1 MTEVAS
7 MTGSVVRTPDV
18 TIERVD
24 VAAGTR
30 LRGHGHDVAH
40 LCFVM
45 GGQFDERERGRW
57 RTVDEGALR
66 ASPAGDEH
74 DLLFRVRSRCLIVL
88 VDGEPGGVAPQL
100 PQERCFHT
108 IPRASALAMAISRS
122 MDQPGTSPL
131 TLELHVLEL
140 LAAASL
146 AVRRRHAAVR
156 PPWLPRIRERMHEHP
171 AGSPGAAELAVETGH
186 HPVYVARVFRE
197 HYGVGLG
204 EYARLVRAERAR
216 LLLAESDLP
225 LARVALLAGYSD
237 QSHLSRSLRRLLG
250 CTPAQVRRRRG
261 RIVQVASIQDAS
273 HGTP

>member
-1 MTEVAS
+1 MTDVVS
-7 MTGSVVRTPDV
+7 MTGSVIRTPDV

-45 GGQFDERERGRW
+45 DGQFDERERGRW
-57 RTVDEGALR
+57 RPVGAGALR

-74 DLLFRVRSRCLIVL
+74 DLLFRARSRCLIVL

-100 PQERCFHT
+100 PQERRFHT
-108 IPRASALAMAISRS
+108 ISRASALAMAISRS
-122 MDQPGTSPL
+122 MDRPGTSPL
-131 TLELHVLEL
+131 MLELRVLEL
-140 LAAASL
+140 LATTSL
-146 AVRRRHAAVR
+146 AVRRHHAAIR
-156 PPWLPRIRERMHEHP
+156 PPWLSRVRERIREHS
-171 AGSPGAAELAVETGH
+171 AGSPSTAELAAETGH

-197 HYGVGLG
+197 HYGVGPG

-216 LLLAESDLP
+216 LLLAASDLP
-225 LARVALLAGYSD
+225 LARVALLTGYAD

-261 RIVQVASIQDAS
+261 RIVQVASLQDATHS
-273 HGTP
+273 AP